1 MPPTLRAHRGRRTGS
16 TGANFQPKCGCVAG
30 GRSAVPGPEDSTGG
44 GVLEPD
50 LQQRNRTAAA
60 LKFNLRRQTESAAP
74 SCTSSRLTRRQS
86 AELEE
91 RRREEGGEEGG
102 GGSQGGHQPHR
113 DRWMCAGGGPCQFC
127 HLRPQQKAPE
137 VNMQRVLKWI
147 LGAAHQHSRRL

>member
-1 MPPTLRAHRGRRTGS
+1 MPPTLRAQRGRRTGS

-30 GRSAVPGPEDSTGG
+30 GRSAVPGPEESTTQG
-44 GVLEPD
+44 GVLKPD

-86 AELEE
+86 AEL
-91 RRREEGGEEGG
+91 RSCRGEEGGEEEGG
-102 GGSQGGHQPHR
+102 GRRGGRRGGSQGGLLPHT

-127 HLRPQQKAPE
+127 HLGPRQKAPE
-137 VNMQRVLKWI
+137 VK
-147 LGAAHQHSRRL
+147 